1 MPRRRT
7 IVLALACLAG
17 VVVVAVAAVVG
28 WDMLQ
33 PAGRTIPP
41 LAPADQR
48 ATAILV
54 EKQARRMT
62 LLRNG
67 AALKR
72 YDISLG
78 GDPVGHKQQEGD
90 SRTPEGRYVIDFKN
104 DRSRFH
110 LSMRVSY
117 PNAGDRESAR
127 KRGVPPGSDIMIHGL
142 PNGLGWLGRWQLA
155 RDWTDGC
162 IAVTN
167 PQVEEIWAMIEVGT
181 PIEIRP

>member
-1 MPRRRT
+1 MLRRRT
-7 IVLALACLAG
+7 IILALAGL
-17 VVVVAVAAVVG
+17 AVVG
-28 WDMLQ
+28 IVAVGIVGWDLLK
-33 PAGRTIPP
+33 PGDRKIPP
-41 LAPADQR
+41 LASPDRR
-48 ATAILV
+48 ATSILV

-62 LLRNG
+62 LLRHG
-67 AALKR
+67 TALKT

-117 PNAGDRESAR
+117 PNAADRESAR

-167 PQVEEIWAMIEVGT
+167 SEVEEIWSVVDVGT
-181 PIEIRP
+181 PIEIKP